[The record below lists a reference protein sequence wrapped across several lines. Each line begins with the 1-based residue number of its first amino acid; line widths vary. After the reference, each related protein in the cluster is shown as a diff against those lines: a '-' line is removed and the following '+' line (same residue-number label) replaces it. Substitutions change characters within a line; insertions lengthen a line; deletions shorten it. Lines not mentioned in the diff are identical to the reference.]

1 MDAAGLAKLIT
12 LLCLVA
18 IFIAA
23 VLITPRIWHAN
34 DGAKGAEKKRG
45 NSRAEQGPKTA
56 AGGVEPPPARPDW
69 FAQLPLRVPALVGM
83 CYCAGCVTGL
93 RLPTK
98 RSGSTGRR

>member
-12 LLCLVA
+12 LLCLAA

-45 NSRAEQGPKTA
+45 PTPELNRARKQRRAEGRLRPHGLTDLRNSR
-56 AGGVEPPPARPDW
+56 
-69 FAQLPLRVPALVGM
+69 
-83 CYCAGCVTGL
+83 CAS
-93 RLPTK
+93 RH
-98 RSGSTGRR
+98 